1 MDADAS
7 SRVMRRLSQFG
18 AIEMSESEDTE
29 ILIAEIAR
37 LKREITKTKDQILLA
52 LAKNERMRRELQR
65 YKERYGK
72 MDDN

>member
-1 MDADAS
+1 
-7 SRVMRRLSQFG
+7 
-18 AIEMSESEDTE
+18 MSESEDTE